1 MAKIDSELVSL
12 YFNPSRMGRKRED
25 RNNNL
30 EYQKGDILTLK
41 GIECDDFQ
49 MPSKV
54 YEVIKNITSFSD
66 IIMDAYVVKQ
76 IEGKQSAIFSLTKHD
91 CASLGIDFQPQ
102 LQLMPKTLNWECS
115 TKKLLKKE
123 FDKND
128 FSTYPVVPH
137 SNMIEKIVL
146 EISGISRMDGY
157 GSLYQIGDITNI
169 YGETIE
175 NGVYITSK
183 VNPYKHY
190 YGKNVT
196 HLLASMWDEQISFNG
211 CVYYEFNIPPIDP
224 TKVIGCKFTDIF
236 DVNIRQKSF
245 RMNDVKV
252 NFHDGCVYISRY

>member
-41 GIECDDFQ
+41 GVECDDFQ

-102 LQLMPKTLNWECS
+102 LQLMPKNLNWECS

-157 GSLYQIGDITNI
+157 GSLYRIGEMTNLSNDI
-169 YGETIE
+169 IE

-183 VNPYKHY
+183 VNSNKCY
-190 YGKNVT
+190 YGKEVT
-196 HLLASMWDEQISFNG
+196 HLLHPMWDDHISFNG
-211 CVYYEFNIPPIDP
+211 TACYEFSIPPIDP
-224 TKVIGCKFTDIF
+224 TQVIGRKFTDIF
-236 DVNIRQKSF
+236 DVNIKNNTF
-245 RMNDVKV
+245 RVKNVKV
-252 NFHDGCVYISRY
+252 SFYNGSVYINS